1 MQTQPIRLLRI
12 VFSFA
17 VVSVLCWG
25 VARGQQAAQD
35 DKPSAQTDK
44 PSEQSGGV
52 RLIDTTTDVAADNGA
67 ASAVRTASGDKSS
80 DSAPQPTSDASLHP
94 VDQAKE
100 ALQPPP
106 PAPGTPDNAKTES
119 DKPAGGDKGKGKLEP
134 IPDPQQLGPAELE
147 ATSFHGVTPGVTT
160 VEEMEKAWG
169 APKEIHKQGK
179 TLMQLHS
186 VEPFHR
192 VEASCSGGKV
202 VSIIIRFDKAFP
214 ANTVAQQLQL
224 SKVQPVLICNELGE
238 ILGQSYPERG
248 VLFSFEPSDTPAKPS
263 MKVSHIIL
271 EALSAEPFV
280 LRAETNLDTRPDFS
294 LRDLD
299 QALQLQAGNARAHWL
314 RCRVLA
320 SFGEY
325 QKAVVDG
332 AEAIRLEPQEGHYR
346 VTQAEVL
353 ARAGR

>member
-1 MQTQPIRLLRI
+1 MGR
-12 VFSFA
+12 
-17 VVSVLCWG
+17 
-25 VARGQQAAQD
+25 
-35 DKPSAQTDK
+35 
-44 PSEQSGGV
+44 
-52 RLIDTTTDVAADNGA
+52 
-67 ASAVRTASGDKSS
+67 
-80 DSAPQPTSDASLHP
+80 
-94 VDQAKE
+94 
-100 ALQPPP
+100 
-106 PAPGTPDNAKTES
+106 
-119 DKPAGGDKGKGKLEP
+119 
-134 IPDPQQLGPAELE
+134 
-147 ATSFHGVTPGVTT
+147 
-160 VEEMEKAWG
+160 
-169 APKEIHKQGK
+169 PKEIHKQGK

-280 LRAETNLDTRPDFS
+280 LRAETNLDMRPDFS

-325 QKAVVDG
+325 QKAIVDG

-353 ARAGR
+353 ARAGALKEAAAEAQKGVDLSAERPHVKARACACWATSRPPAPSPITSGPSSAIRRRSPWPSPW

>member
-1 MQTQPIRLLRI
+1 M
-12 VFSFA
+12 
-17 VVSVLCWG
+17 G
-25 VARGQQAAQD
+25 
-35 DKPSAQTDK
+35 
-44 PSEQSGGV
+44 
-52 RLIDTTTDVAADNGA
+52 
-67 ASAVRTASGDKSS
+67 RT
-80 DSAPQPTSDASLHP
+80 
-94 VDQAKE
+94 
-100 ALQPPP
+100 
-106 PAPGTPDNAKTES
+106 
-119 DKPAGGDKGKGKLEP
+119 
-134 IPDPQQLGPAELE
+134 
-147 ATSFHGVTPGVTT
+147 
-160 VEEMEKAWG
+160 
-169 APKEIHKQGK
+169 KEIHKQGK

-299 QALQLQAGNARAHWL
+299 QALQLQAGNARRTGCAAACWL
-314 RCRVLA
+314 PSASIRRRSSTAPRRSAWSRRRVIT
-320 SFGEY
+320 G
-325 QKAVVDG
+325 
-332 AEAIRLEPQEGHYR
+332 
-346 VTQAEVL
+346 
-353 ARAGR
+353 